1 MTTKDLV
8 LKIIQE
14 YMFEPLDNMTL
25 DNLQLDILSILP
37 QGWSVQM
44 QPINEKLSIVIYN
57 ENDHKDFS
65 VLADGSTELKVY

>member
-57 ENDHKDFS
+57 DKDQKDFS